1 MVTLHTVGVNE
12 QATFQMRGNFLKIVN
27 KDAHDSVV
35 SYLDTKGK
43 IIQLEYDVQAAVL
56 DIFMELRVLEA
67 EKKTLRAS
75 IDGKTERIKDLES
88 VQPPPPQD
96 ESLPKWIAY
105 AERIKKLWV
114 HQG

>member
-1 MVTLHTVGVNE
+1 MVKLLTVGKDE
-12 QATFQMRGNFLKIVN
+12 QIIFEMRGNFLKIVDKSAN
-27 KDAHDSVV
+27 DSVV
-35 SYLDTKGK
+35 AFVNGQGKLIPLD
-43 IIQLEYDVQAAVL
+43 YDVQSAILQV
-56 DIFMELRVLEA
+56 FVELRVLEA

-75 IDGKTERIKDLES
+75 IDGKTERIKDLEGAK
-88 VQPPPPQD
+88 PPPPQD

>member
-35 SYLDTKGK
+35 SFLDAKGK
-43 IIQLEYDVQAAVL
+43 IIHLEYDVQAAAL

-67 EKKTLRAS
+67 ERKTLRAA
-75 IDGKTERIKDLES
+75 IDGMTGRIKDLES
-88 VQPPPPQD
+88 AKPPPPQD

-105 AERIKKLWV
+105 AERIKRLWV
-114 HQG
+114 A